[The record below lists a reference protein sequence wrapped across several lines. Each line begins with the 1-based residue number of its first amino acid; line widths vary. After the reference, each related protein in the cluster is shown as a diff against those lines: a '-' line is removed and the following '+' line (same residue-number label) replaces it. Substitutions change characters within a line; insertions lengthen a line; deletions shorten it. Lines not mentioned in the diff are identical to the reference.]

1 MANSQPD
8 SSKSPNVPDNQK
20 QSHRIEPTS
29 GWRLIDFGELWEYRS
44 LFYYLVRRDVKTRYA
59 QSVLGIGWAVAQPV
73 LMMVVFSVIFG
84 QLVDVD
90 SDGLPY
96 VIFSYTALVPWTYF
110 AGATGAS
117 TASLITNREMISKV
131 YFPRL
136 IVPFTSV
143 LAKLVDFSIALI
155 LVGVLMAWYGI
166 SPSVWAFL
174 LPVYILVMIATVA
187 GLGMW
192 LTALAIQFR
201 DVSYGIPL
209 GIQLLMYLS
218 PVVYPVAVVP
228 DKFRPIYGLNPMS
241 AVIDGFRSGLLGATT
256 PQMDLLTNGAMVAV
270 VLFISG
276 AFYYR
281 RTERMFAD
289 VG

>member
-1 MANSQPD
+1 M
-8 SSKSPNVPDNQK
+8 
-20 QSHRIEPTS
+20 
-29 GWRLIDFGELWEYRS
+29 
-44 LFYYLVRRDVKTRYA
+44 VRRDVKTRYA

-73 LMMVVFSVIFG
+73 FMMIVFSVIFG
-84 QLVDVD
+84 QLVEIE

-110 AGATGAS
+110 AGGVGTS
-117 TASLITNREMISKV
+117 TASLLTNRNMVSKV

-136 IVPFTSV
+136 IIPFTAV
-143 LAKLVDFSIALI
+143 FAKLVDFFIALI
-155 LVGVLMAWYGI
+155 LVGVLMTWYGI
-166 SPSVWAFL
+166 SPSNWVFL
-174 LPVYILVMIATVA
+174 LPVYILIMVATVA

-228 DKFRPIYGLNPMS
+228 DRFRPIYALNPM
-241 AVIDGFRSGLLGATT
+241 AGVIDGFRSGLLGATT
-256 PQMDLLTNGAMVAV
+256 PQMDLLIIGATVAI
-270 VLFISG
+270 VLFITG
-276 AFYYR
+276 AFYFR
-281 RTERMFAD
+281 RTERRFAD